1 MNLESFAEWYLTPT
15 EEKERR
21 TPQGMIGT
29 AILSEYQEPV
39 EELIFHDKLYG
50 IDNTPRATLVDHP
63 SGCEFCW
70 WFLAFRAHPT
80 FLQAFDGVYR
90 ESL

>member
-1 MNLESFAEWYLTPT
+1 
-15 EEKERR
+15 
-21 TPQGMIGT
+21 MIGT

-50 IDNTPRATLVDHP
+50 KSIARLQHDDRIEPLQECLFSGLYNTPRATLRDHP

-70 WFLAFRAHPT
+70 WFLGFR
-80 FLQAFDGVYR
+80 Q
-90 ESL
+90 